1 MGRRSATPPNGPR
14 GGTPAGHG
22 GRFCEGFAAG
32 YERREPRT
40 DDDEY
45 DNGYVEGG
53 FARLE
58 GEQPGI
64 SEAMSYEFTAAK
76 FSPDDAVLWL
86 RSDPKA
92 RFYGESG
99 EFRPD

>member
-1 MGRRSATPPNGPR
+1 M
-14 GGTPAGHG
+14 
-22 GRFCEGFAAG
+22 
-32 YERREPRT
+32 
-40 DDDEY
+40 
-45 DNGYVEGG
+45 NGYVEGG

-58 GEQPGI
+58 EDQPGI

-86 RSDPKA
+86 RSDSKA
-92 RFYGESG
+92 RFYGESE